1 MQKQPDYYAII
12 DRRATVTDPAGI
24 ARRRHNED
32 GGFDD
37 EALSI
42 DLSWKFTPLIVEWER
57 GESSPDLA
65 EVTPDEAQGIID
77 RLTAR
82 WASGE

>member
-1 MQKQPDYYAII
+1 MKREPDYYAII
-12 DRRATVTDPAGI
+12 DRRATMADPAGI
-24 ARRRHNED
+24 ARRRYNDD
-32 GGFDD
+32 GGFSD

-65 EVTPDEAQGIID
+65 EVTPDDAQQIIE

-82 WASGE
+82 WGSGE